1 MDPSRYQAPQIG
13 TAITVGRGETSY
25 VAFAPAELP
34 REVGLSAAAVF
45 ELSEAD
51 RALGALSRL
60 AARLPNPHL
69 LIQPYLRREAVAST
83 RIEGTQSSLSDV
95 LSAEAQFRPETADRR
110 EVLNYVR
117 AMELG
122 LRELE
127 SLPLSTR
134 LIRMMHSELLH
145 DVRGQERTPGEF
157 RTSQNWIGGTGPASA
172 LYVPPPPT
180 LLPDALTDLE
190 RFFHEDI
197 RLPILVRCALIHF
210 QFETIH
216 PFLDGNGRLGR
227 LLIVFYLVEREVL
240 QQPLLYLSSYFE
252 RNRDAYV
259 AHLQAVRERGEL
271 DSWIQFF
278 ARGVREQANSA
289 VETADRLLALRDVYR
304 ERLRSARARG
314 QVVDATEAL
323 LGNPFVTV
331 PQLAKTLEM
340 TRQGAQHVIG
350 SLERA
355 GIVQQVHGEQRPAL
369 YVARDVLEI
378 LQSEG

>member
-1 MDPSRYQAPQIG
+1 MDPARYQAPAFG
-13 TAITVGRGETSY
+13 AAIAVGHGESRY
-25 VAFAPAELP
+25 FAFAPATIPRVVELSP
-34 REVGLSAAAVF
+34 ASVF
-45 ELSEAD
+45 DLSEAD

-60 AARLPNPHL
+60 GARLPNPHL

-122 LRELE
+122 LREIA

-134 LIRMMHSELLH
+134 LIRNMHGELLRG
-145 DVRGQERTPGEF
+145 VRGRERTPGEF
-157 RTSQNWIGGTGPASA
+157 RTTQNWIGGSGPSSA
-172 LYVPPPPT
+172 LFVPPPAA
-180 LLPDALTDLE
+180 LLPDALTDME
-190 RFFHEDI
+190 RFFHEDA
-197 RLPILVRCALIHF
+197 RVPILVRCALIHY

-216 PFLDGNGRLGR
+216 PFLDGNGRMGR
-227 LLIVFYLVEREVL
+227 LLIVFYLVERGVL

-259 AHLQAVRERGEL
+259 SHLQAVRERGEL
-271 DSWIQFF
+271 DAWIGFF
-278 ARGVREQANSA
+278 ARGVREQADSA
-289 VETADRLLALRDVYR
+289 VATADRLLALRDVFR
-304 ERLRSARARG
+304 ERLRGARARG
-314 QVVDATEAL
+314 HVVDAAEIL

-331 PQLAKTLEM
+331 PQLAKILGM
-340 TRQGAQHVIG
+340 TRQGAQHVVA

-355 GIVQQVHGEQRPAL
+355 GIVRQLPGDLRPTL
-369 YVARDVLEI
+369 FVADDVLEI
-378 LQSEG
+378 LQRED